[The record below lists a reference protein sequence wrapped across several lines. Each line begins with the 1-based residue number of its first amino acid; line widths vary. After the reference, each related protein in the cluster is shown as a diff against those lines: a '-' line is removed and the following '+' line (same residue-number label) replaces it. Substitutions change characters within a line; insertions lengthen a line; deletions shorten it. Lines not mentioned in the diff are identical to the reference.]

1 MLNFMHMAHSIK
13 KVWHPCSLHWQ
24 DSFTDWWIWHCWLWK
39 SFCSHLQAVL
49 GQCLVYLSHQ
59 HLKKT
64 STFPFTAHTPAHYFS
79 SDSHRLPKAREPYGT
94 IRDPCA
100 LASQCVSVLE
110 RENSRGSRCQQAGWF
125 KFNRN
130 RADICMAGP
139 VSPLLL
145 SLLTHRHTQS
155 VFIVTSHRHHHT
167 QQQQQLP
174 VRRRTSSTSSSLSL
188 IRPPGLY

>member
-1 MLNFMHMAHSIK
+1 MT
-13 KVWHPCSLHWQ
+13 
-24 DSFTDWWIWHCWLWK
+24 FTPH
-39 SFCSHLQAVL
+39 A
-49 GQCLVYLSHQ
+49 
-59 HLKKT
+59 
-64 STFPFTAHTPAHYFS
+64 PAHYFS

-110 RENSRGSRCQQAGWF
+110 RESSRGSRCQQAGWF

-167 QQQQQLP
+167 H
-174 VRRRTSSTSSSLSL
+174 SSSSSSSSLSGDAPL
-188 IRPPGLY
+188 PPLPPLLLSHSSDHLDCTRGQLRTRQQQ